1 MRFRAEPSRHQD
13 CRTVFASFARLNHSG
28 PITFY
33 AEMGM
38 FAEPS
43 RRVLQEQ
50 SSTPKSTQVR
60 AVPERGNQGQTQ
72 HKGTAAGT
80 AHAAL
85 VARRRSRRGLTLLK
99 RPRHPSRFSF
109 FLLLLKIDGKPC
121 FTFFF
126 SPFSPK
132 LGFQNLTEARIA
144 RTLTA
149 TLLSHSL
156 WA

>member
-13 CRTVFASFARLNHSG
+13 CRTVFASFARLNHTG

-43 RRVLQEQ
+43 RRILQEQ

-60 AVPERGNQGQTQ
+60 TVPERGNQGQTQ

-80 AHAAL
+80 AYAAL
-85 VARRRSRRGLTLLK
+85 VARRRSPRGQVSSSDPDIH
-99 RPRHPSRFSF
+99 RVFPI
-109 FLLLLKIDGKPC
+109 LLLLKIDGKPC

>member
-1 MRFRAEPSRHQD
+1 MNFVLGAGID
-13 CRTVFASFARLNHSG
+13 VA
-28 PITFY
+28 
-33 AEMGM
+33 GM
-38 FAEPS
+38 DSIRVSTLKWALFSERS
-43 RRVLQEQ
+43 RRICNTTF
-50 SSTPKSTQVR
+50 TPKSTQVR

-80 AHAAL
+80 AYAAL
-85 VARRRSRRGLTLLK
+85 VARRRRR
-99 RPRHPSRFSF
+99 RHPVTSTRAARHSVLLVFYYYTKLTGNRVSLF
-109 FLLLLKIDGKPC
+109 FLSKKPC
-121 FTFFF
+121 SVLFF

>member
-38 FAEPS
+38 FPEPS

-60 AVPERGNQGQTQ
+60 TVPERGNQGQTQ

-80 AHAAL
+80 AGGGVGR
-85 VARRRSRRGLTLLK
+85 VADVFLMCFLLNRRRCRMPFSRRF
-99 RPRHPSRFSF
+99 P
-109 FLLLLKIDGKPC
+109 I
-121 FTFFF
+121 
-126 SPFSPK
+126 
-132 LGFQNLTEARIA
+132 
-144 RTLTA
+144 
-149 TLLSHSL
+149 
-156 WA
+156 

>member
-1 MRFRAEPSRHQD
+1 MQFRAEPGRHQD
-13 CRTVFASFARLNHSG
+13 CRPVFASFARLNHSG

-38 FAEPS
+38 MFSERS
-43 RRVLQEQ
+43 RRICKFF
-50 SSTPKSTQVR
+50 TPKSTQVC

-80 AHAAL
+80 AYATL
-85 VARRRSRRGLTLLK
+85 VARRRSRRGHSILNTQRPGLLK
-99 RPRHPSRFSF
+99 RPRRPSRSSS

-126 SPFSPK
+126 SPFSPFPVK
-132 LGFQNLTEARIA
+132 WFIE
-144 RTLTA
+144 
-149 TLLSHSL
+149 
-156 WA
+156 

>member
-33 AEMGM
+33 AEMGIVLRT
-38 FAEPS
+38 FEKDLQYSLHTEVNPS
-43 RRVLQEQ
+43 TR
-50 SSTPKSTQVR
+50 SSRAWESRTNSTQGHCSWHSLR
-60 AVPERGNQGQTQ
+60 RPRSPS
-72 HKGTAAGT
+72 
-80 AHAAL
+80 AL
-85 VARRRSRRGLTLLK
+85 ATRPGLLK
-99 RPRHPSRFSF
+99 RPGSSSRFSF

>member
-38 FAEPS
+38 MFSERS
-43 RRVLQEQ
+43 RRICNTAF
-50 SSTPKSTQVR
+50 TPKSTQVR

-80 AHAAL
+80 AYAAL
-85 VARRRSRRGLTLLK
+85 VARRRSPRRLV
-99 RPRHPSRFSF
+99 FSSDPDLHGVLP

-121 FTFFF
+121 FTLFF

>member
-38 FAEPS
+38 MFSERS
-43 RRVLQEQ
+43 RRICKFF
-50 SSTPKSTQVR
+50 TPKSTQVR

-80 AHAAL
+80 AYAAL
-85 VARRRSRRGLTLLK
+85 VARRRSPRGQVSSSDPDLHRVL
-99 RPRHPSRFSF
+99 PI
-109 FLLLLKIDGKPC
+109 LLLLKIDGKPC
-121 FTFFF
+121 FTLFF